1 MLDVIWRQKA
11 QTWKSLGW
19 GSSSALSISVFW
31 LCFLSFF
38 EPGSTACGIFLDQEQ
53 RLNRCPLQWEH
64 GVLTTGV
71 RAKLLQLC
79 QTLCNPMDC
88 SPSRLLCPWGFSK
101 QEYWSG
107 LSYPPLG
114 DLPDLGIEP
123 VSLTPPALAGRF
135 FTTSATGEALN
146 PWTTMEA
153 PCQLSDFNSSK
164 LLIFPSAKD

>member
-1 MLDVIWRQKA
+1 MSYGGKKHRPGRAWAGGQA
-11 QTWKSLGW
+11 QPYPYQFFGC
-19 GSSSALSISVFW
+19 V
-31 LCFLSFF
+31 FLSFF
-38 EPGSTACGIFLDQEQ
+38 ELGSTACGIFLDQEQ

-71 RAKLLQLC
+71 HAKLLQLC
-79 QTLCNPMDC
+79 QTRCNPMDC

-135 FTTSATGEALN
+135 FTTSATWEALN

-153 PCQLSDFNSSK
+153 PCQLSDLNFSK